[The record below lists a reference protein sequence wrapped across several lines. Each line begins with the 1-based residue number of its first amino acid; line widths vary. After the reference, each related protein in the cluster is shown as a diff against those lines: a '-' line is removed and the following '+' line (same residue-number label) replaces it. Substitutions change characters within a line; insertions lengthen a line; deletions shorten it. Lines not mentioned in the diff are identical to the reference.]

1 MGIPISKLIQHGGTM
16 NIASVLQG
24 LATFS
29 WIIVVGIIVLAVV
42 RASRGR
48 PLKKAVSL
56 VIGVVI
62 FSLLLTTISA
72 GLVFIQADQR
82 GVVISAVAPK
92 GYRDQTLQPGLRW
105 VIPFAE
111 TVKTYS
117 IARQTYTMSVA
128 TAEGQVQGDDS
139 IRARTR
145 DGQEVNVD
153 ASVIYSIDPN
163 KVIQMHIE
171 WQDRYEDAVVR
182 PLARGVIRDLA
193 SQYGIEEIVSS
204 KRVEMVQKI
213 TDELTTK
220 MEENNLVLVDFILR
234 DIHFT
239 EQYAA
244 AVEQKQIAEQ
254 NALQAE
260 YVVQQK
266 KQEAEQVRQT
276 AEGAADAVVIAAQG
290 EAQSIE
296 IKAKAQA
303 AAWAALAAVLR
314 DHPEML
320 TYEYIQKI
328 APNLQVIYLPS
339 GTPLLLPSVTP
350 SPAVIPT
357 TPTTTVP

>member
-1 MGIPISKLIQHGGTM
+1 M

-29 WIIVVGIIVLAVV
+29 WLIVVGIIILAVI
-42 RASRGR
+42 RASRGK
-48 PLKKAVSL
+48 PLKGAVSL
-56 VIGVVI
+56 VIGTVI
-62 FSLLLTTISA
+62 FALVLTTISA

-111 TVKTYS
+111 NVKTYS

-128 TAEGQVQGDDS
+128 PAEGQLQGDDS

-153 ASVIYSIDPN
+153 ASVIYAIDPS
-163 KVIQMHIE
+163 KVIEMHIE

-182 PLARGVIRDLA
+182 PLARGVIRDMA

-213 TDELTTK
+213 TDELTKK
-220 MEENNLVLVDFILR
+220 MAENNLVLVDFILR

-239 EQYAA
+239 DQYAA

-254 NALQAE
+254 NALQAQF
-260 YVVQQK
+260 VVQQK
-266 KQEAEQVRQT
+266 KQEAEQARQT
-276 AEGAADAVVIAAQG
+276 AQGQADAVVIAAQG
-290 EAQSIE
+290 EAQSIK
-296 IKAKAQA
+296 IKAEAQA
-303 AAWAALAAVLR
+303 AAWAALAEVLNNN
-314 DHPEML
+314 PEML

-339 GTPLLLPSVTP
+339 GTPLLLPSTN
-350 SPAVIPT
+350 SITPT
-357 TPTTTVP
+357 TPTTPPAPPTPTAPETTTP

>member
-1 MGIPISKLIQHGGTM
+1 M
-16 NIASVLQG
+16 NIASVLQA
-24 LATFS
+24 LATVS
-29 WIIVVGIIVLAVV
+29 WLVVLGIIVLAVV
-42 RASRGR
+42 RASRAK
-48 PLKKAVSL
+48 PMKNAVTT
-56 VIGVVI
+56 VILAVV
-62 FSLLLTTISA
+62 FSVVLTTISA

-82 GVVISAVAPK
+82 GVVISAIAPK

-111 TVKTYS
+111 NVKTYS
-117 IARQTYTMSVA
+117 VARQTYTMSVA
-128 TAEGQVQGDDS
+128 SAEGQVAGDDS

-163 KVIQMHIE
+163 KVIDMHIE
-171 WQDRYEDAVVR
+171 WQDRYVDGVVR
-182 PLARGVIRDLA
+182 PLARGVIRDMA

-213 TDELTTK
+213 TDELIKK
-220 MEENNLVLVDFILR
+220 MGENNLLLVDFILR

-239 EQYAA
+239 DQYAA

-254 NALQAE
+254 NALQAQ
-260 YVVQQK
+260 YVVQTK

-303 AAWAALAAVLR
+303 AAWAALAAVLNKN
-314 DHPEML
+314 PEML

-339 GTPLLLPSVTP
+339 GTPLLLPSTTP
-350 SPAVIPT
+350 AATTT
-357 TPTTTVP
+357 TPTIPIP